1 MSVTQ
6 IAYTVILGLPA
17 IIWGGMLTLAMF
29 VLAAS
34 VGFLNTH
41 GIRIIKFKHHKTIAY
56 IAIAMAVIHGS
67 MAMLSYLGY

>member
-6 IAYTVILGLPA
+6 IAYTIILGFPVL
-17 IIWGGMLTLAMF
+17 IWGGLLTLSMF
-29 VLAAS
+29 LLSAS

-56 IAIAMAVIHGS
+56 LAIAIALIHGS
-67 MAMLSYLGY
+67 MAMLSYLSY